1 MKKTDKPALLV
12 SRCLLGDACRY
23 AGDGCRNEAV
33 CALGERYRLVGI
45 CPETDGGLPTP
56 RPPAEICKGR
66 VLTEAGQD
74 VTEQFQRG
82 AQIALEKAIGENAAI
97 AVLKA
102 RSPSCGKGIVYD
114 GTHTHTLT
122 KGNGIT
128 ADALLA
134 AGIAVYTEEEIE
146 AGLHPAAK

>member
-1 MKKTDKPALLV
+1 MKKNDKPALLV

-23 AGDGCRNEAV
+23 AGDSCPNAAV
-33 CALGERYRLVGI
+33 RALEKNYRLVGI

-56 RPPAEICKGR
+56 RPPAEICEGR
-66 VLTEAGQD
+66 VLTEAGED
-74 VTEQFQRG
+74 FTREFKAG
-82 AQIALEKAIGENAAI
+82 AEIALQKARSEGAEI

-102 RSPSCGKGIVYD
+102 RSPSCGKNTVYD

-122 KGNGIT
+122 PGNGIT

-146 AGLHPAAK
+146 AGLLPATE